1 MRRATALAAIRVAA
15 LTTALFTAL
24 SAALS
29 AALFAA
35 LPTVAASA
43 APAAKCVGLVVDS
56 GQGSTKT
63 GCVPYQSGITGA
75 DLLKKTGHKV
85 GYESNG
91 LLCQIDGYPKECK
104 TDNTHYWS
112 YYIRPAGK
120 TSWTYANK
128 GPTTQKAQAGEIE
141 AFVYQNGKSRKPG
154 AISYATLAK
163 AHATSTS
170 ASSTK
175 SDSGGSNT
183 GLIVG
188 IVVAVVIVLAAAGTF
203 VMRRRRAA

>member
-1 MRRATALAAIRVAA
+1 MRKATALAGIWV
-15 LTTALFTAL
+15 
-24 SAALS
+24 

-35 LPTVAASA
+35 LLPTVAASA

-56 GQGSTKT
+56 GQSTKT

-85 GYESNG
+85 AYESNG

-104 TDNTHYWS
+104 SDNTHYWS
-112 YYIRPAGK
+112 YYIEPAGK
-120 TSWTYANK
+120 TAWTYASK

-154 AISYATLAK
+154 AVSYATLAK
-163 AHATSTS
+163 
-170 ASSTK
+170 
-175 SDSGGSNT
+175 SDSKPAAASKKKSSGSNT

-188 IVVAVVIVLAAAGTF
+188 IVVAVVIVVAAGGTF
-203 VMRRRRAA
+203 AMRRRRAA